1 MEAQYWI
8 PMVRRGSQY
17 LDVYSSMLEDGIIF
31 INAPIDQRI
40 AGLVT
45 SSLLHHAARGENT
58 GCAKMY
64 LNTKQGDIVSA
75 MSIVDIIELYKRR
88 NVEIQTLGFG
98 EAGVAACLI
107 LASGTPRQR
116 KVAAHCQLSL
126 YLGLDHLDLPNLKSA
141 EMQSRQ
147 AERIK
152 AQFLDVLVHYTRQPA
167 ERIRVR
173 TGSEEYLNASEA
185 QQLGLVDEVI

>member
-31 INAPIDQRI
+31 VNAPIDQRI
-40 AGLVT
+40 AGLAT

-126 YLGLDHLDLPNLKSA
+126 DLGLDHLDLPNPQERRNA
-141 EMQSRQ
+141 IQAGRADQGAVSRR
-147 AERIK
+147 AR
-152 AQFLDVLVHYTRQPA
+152 ALHRTVGRAHPRPYRQ
-167 ERIRVR
+167 
-173 TGSEEYLNASEA
+173 
-185 QQLGLVDEVI
+185 